1 MRKKTGGITMTKHCP
16 FMMIS
21 KILAE
26 VTGTSGIRGCTV
38 TIDTRCGEES
48 CAIWNETQ
56 SRCGLVCT
64 SQPEQPSKQPL
75 SVNQIQLARMMPVML
90 VNLKTGDNQIGF
102 LEGVAEEGTGINECR
117 EIAKFWWYCMDFA
130 NEYRMEEYG
139 KTWVMYPYYPVSPI
153 GI

>member
-1 MRKKTGGITMTKHCP
+1 MTKHCP

-26 VTGTSGIRGCTV
+26 VTGASGIRGCTV
-38 TIDTRCGEES
+38 TVDTRCGEES
-48 CAIWNETQ
+48 CEIWNETQ
-56 SRCGLVCT
+56 NRCGLACT

-75 SVNQIQLARMMPVML
+75 SAAQIQLAKMMPVML
-90 VNLKTGDNQIGF
+90 VNLKAGDKNIGF

-117 EIAKFWWYCMDFA
+117 EVAKFWWYCMDFA